1 MKNFDKEK
9 VDKLY
14 MGPGLRNENCFFN
27 FMDHAHL
34 LTDKEFWYGFSEA
47 YTSADAFPSKFE
59 LWLWLQENGDY
70 RGSKHFTMTAYERR
84 YLKKLPQKI
93 IAYRGMSVREFES
106 RIFGMSWTLSPEISL
121 ELCRSLLEI

>member
-47 YTSADAFPSKFE
+47 YTSADAFPPNGTIGLATGMGITEASNT
-59 LWLWLQENGDY
+59 LQ
-70 RGSKHFTMTAYERR
+70 
-84 YLKKLPQKI
+84 
-93 IAYRGMSVREFES
+93 
-106 RIFGMSWTLSPEISL
+106 
-121 ELCRSLLEI
+121 